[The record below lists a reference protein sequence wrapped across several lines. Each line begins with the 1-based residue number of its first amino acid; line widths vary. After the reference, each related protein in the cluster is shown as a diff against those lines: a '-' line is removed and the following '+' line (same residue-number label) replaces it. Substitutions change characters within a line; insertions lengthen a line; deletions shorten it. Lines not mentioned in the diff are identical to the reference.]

1 MDNNVLTA
9 LVLAALDDSAIK
21 ALNERV
27 NELAELGFKPQIVTE
42 LPEEGN
48 DHTLYLVLESEP
60 GEDPWYQEYL
70 WLDNEWE
77 KIGTTSIDFENYY
90 TKDEVDST
98 FVPQVSEENGHTGT
112 IVNDSNGVIV
122 QFETQDGNDESAD
135 GIMLLGGNIDMGSAS
150 TVDDQHSEVH
160 IQMDGV
166 SANVNIE
173 AVGDNGGQIH
183 LNTRDGNDTAGVDI
197 ETNNIELYTDDT
209 SIILDNEAGTITL
222 DAPNGVK
229 VSSTP
234 VEDDDISTKGYVDD
248 EISSLSEALSGDI
261 DNLEQALSDE
271 VSAREQAIQDEA
283 DARAADVTALQES
296 IDELSGTLDDDI
308 QELEDLIDTK
318 ADKDRFFDG
327 RSEDWDE
334 KTTKQKQDIWLGMVE
349 DYVQLDIAETYD
361 INSTLGLD
369 PQETIVSDLYED
381 EAIDLTNQIIG
392 GSF

>member
-1 MDNNVLTA
+1 MDNNTLTA

-21 ALNERV
+21 ALNERI

-77 KIGTTSIDFENYY
+77 KIGTTSIDFEDYY
-90 TKDEVDST
+90 TKDEANAT
-98 FVPQVSEENGHTGT
+98 FVVLEAQDGGTPTRLSNGGGMVEGNASRDEYNTTAQIYPEHMLVNSYNTENTNWAYTDVTADEGVDLSAGTDNKTNQILIGMDDINISSDDGEGNETTIVINGEDGT
-112 IVNDSNGVIV
+112 IVLDASNGVQV
-122 QFETQDGNDESAD
+122 PEP
-135 GIMLLGGNIDMGSAS
+135 
-150 TVDDQHSEVH
+150 V
-160 IQMDGV
+160 
-166 SANVNIE
+166 
-173 AVGDNGGQIH
+173 
-183 LNTRDGNDTAGVDI
+183 NDT
-197 ETNNIELYTDDT
+197 
-209 SIILDNEAGTITL
+209 
-222 DAPNGVK
+222 DA
-229 VSSTP
+229 
-234 VEDDDISTKGYVDD
+234 STKGYVDT
-248 EISSLSEALSGDI
+248 EISNLEQEISGDLS
-261 DNLEQALSDE
+261 DLEQALDDE

-283 DARAADVTALQES
+283 DARAQAIQDEADARADDVAALQQS
-296 IDELSGTLDDDI
+296 IDDLSGDLDDDI

-334 KTTKQKQDIWLGMVE
+334 KTTEQKQDIWLGMVE

-361 INSTLGLD
+361 INSVLGLD

>member
-1 MDNNVLTA
+1 MNNNVLTA

-77 KIGTTSIDFENYY
+77 KIGTTSIDFEDYY
-90 TKDEVDST
+90 TKDEADST
-98 FVPQVSEENGHTGT
+98 FVPQVSEENGNSGT
-112 IVNDSNGVIV
+112 IVNDGNGITV
-122 QFETQDGNDESAD
+122 QFETQDGDDESAE
-135 GIMLLGGNIDMGSAS
+135 GIMLVGGSIEMGSAS
-150 TVDDQHSEVH
+150 TVNNQHSEVH
-160 IQMDGV
+160 IQMDGAG
-166 SANVNIE
+166 ANVNIE
-173 AVGDNGGQIH
+173 ALGDNGGQIH
-183 LNTRDGNDTAGVDI
+183 LNTRDRHDAAGVDI
-197 ETNNIELYTDDT
+197 GTNNIELYTDDT

-222 DAPNGVK
+222 DASNGVK

-234 VEDDDISTKGYVDD
+234 VEDDDVSTKKYVDD
-248 EISSLSEALSGDI
+248 EISSLSEELSGDI
-261 DNLEQALSDE
+261 DNL
-271 VSAREQAIQDEA
+271 EQAIQDEA

-296 IDELSGTLDDDI
+296 ISELSGTLDDDI

-334 KTTKQKQDIWLGMVE
+334 KTTEQKQDIWLGMVE

-361 INSTLGLD
+361 INSALGLD
-369 PQETIVSDLYED
+369 PQEPIVSDLYED

>member
-1 MDNNVLTA
+1 MNNNVLTA

-48 DHTLYLVLESEP
+48 DHTLYLVLQSEP

-90 TKDEVDST
+90 TKDEADST
-98 FVPQVSEENGHTGT
+98 FVPQVSEENGHSGT
-112 IVNDSNGVIV
+112 IVNDSSNGIMV
-122 QFETQDGNDESAD
+122 QFETQDGDDESAD
-135 GIMLLGGNIDMGSAS
+135 GIMLSGGSIEMGSAS
-150 TVDDQHSEVH
+150 TVNNQHSEVH
-160 IQMDGV
+160 AQMDGA

-173 AVGDNGGQIH
+173 ALGDNGGQIH
-183 LNTRDGNDTAGVDI
+183 LNTRDRHDTAGIDI
-197 ETNNIELYTDDT
+197 ETNNIELYTNDT
-209 SIILDNEAGTITL
+209 SIILDNEADTITL
-222 DAPNGVK
+222 DAPNGVQ
-229 VSSTP
+229 VPTP
-234 VEDDDISTKGYVDD
+234 VNDTDASTKGYVDT
-248 EISSLSEALSGDI
+248 EIS
-261 DNLEQALSDE
+261 NLEQALSDE
-271 VSAREQAIQDEA
+271 TSAREQAIQDEA

-296 IDELSGTLDDDI
+296 ISELSGTLDDDI

-334 KTTKQKQDIWLGMVE
+334 KTIEQKQDIWLGMVE

-361 INSTLGLD
+361 INSALGLD
-369 PQETIVSDLYED
+369 PQEPIVSDLYED